1 MGPLDKFILP
11 DDALQTTDAGFT
23 LQFHSH
29 WYRSLPLSCM
39 NCKAAIDGHAI
50 EETDMHIEAN
60 GNKYPFSKMADLYN
74 EWLFITEPATLHI
87 NVPEPLIKGKEYTID
102 FKLDL

>member
-11 DDALQTTDAGFT
+11 DNALEATDTGFT

-39 NCKAAIDGHAI
+39 SCRATIDGQAID
-50 EETDMHIEAN
+50 TNDVFIEAN
-60 GNKYPFSKMADLYN
+60 GNRHPFSEMSNLYK

-87 NVPEPLIKGKEYTID
+87 NDLGPLQKGKEYTVE
-102 FKLDL
+102 FKL